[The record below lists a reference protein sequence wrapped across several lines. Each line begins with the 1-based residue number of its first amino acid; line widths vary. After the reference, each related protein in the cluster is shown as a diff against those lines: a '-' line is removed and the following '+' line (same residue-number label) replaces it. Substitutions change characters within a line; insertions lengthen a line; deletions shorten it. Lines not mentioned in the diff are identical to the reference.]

1 MALKKVS
8 ALAAVASVLLG
19 IAAVG
24 ATGAAAA
31 PGNSYLCYSK
41 FQVDP
46 GVWADSV
53 SNKGGNLT
61 AFQLAALGYWKP
73 FAQKSTPTSTLIP
86 GGWYLHC
93 NPTSATTQAG
103 SALTII
109 GGAGETV
116 ANQELAALPGY
127 YPMAP

>member
-1 MALKKVS
+1 MATKRLI
-8 ALAAVASVLLG
+8 AAAAAAVTLLG
-19 IAAVG
+19 IAA
-24 ATGAAAA
+24 TGSAAV

-41 FQVDP
+41 LQVDP

-53 SNKGGNLT
+53 SNKGGNVT

-103 SALTII
+103 AALTII

-116 ANQELAALPGY
+116 ANADLAALPGY